1 MNLKGMANDSMAEQ
15 NYPQSISIREITE
28 YNFDAVISMR
38 RPDGE
43 KFVAPNSYS
52 LAQAWVYR
60 NNNDVF
66 PYAIYCGENPVGFLL
81 VEADYEERKLC
92 IWRIMFPEEYVCKGY
107 GTAAIQIVLTGAK
120 KLTEKFDIVAL
131 DCDPANVRARH
142 VYEKLGFVET
152 GEVNHGSKEM
162 IFRLN

>member
-66 PYAIYCGENPVGFLL
+66 HMPYTAAKIRWAFYCW
-81 VEADYEERKLC
+81 K
-92 IWRIMFPEEYVCKGY
+92 RIMKSESCAY
-107 GTAAIQIVLTGAK
+107 GESCSQRNMYAK
-120 KLTEKFDIVAL
+120 ATEQL
-131 DCDPANVRARH
+131 P
-142 VYEKLGFVET
+142 
-152 GEVNHGSKEM
+152 
-162 IFRLN
+162 FRSF